1 MFSLVILS
9 CMLIFVNNNVDLTS
23 SNVNSKTLDSI
34 VSQTGLL
41 EDRAHVDV
49 GNIPIHLYGNPPWS
63 NFIYVANYESNTVS
77 VIDTT
82 TNTVIKDIPVGNN
95 PQYIYGDL
103 SVSDVIYVA
112 NNGIRLITDNGTISV
127 INTTTNTVIK
137 DIPVGSYPEYIY
149 GDLPRSDVLYVTNSG
164 SDSVSV
170 IDTTTNTVIKD
181 IPVSEDPEY
190 IYGHLSLSDVIYVTN
205 SNFSTS
211 FDVISVINTTTNTVI
226 KDIPVGNNP
235 SYIYGNV
242 FGSGTIYVTN
252 SGSDSVSVINTTTN
266 TVIKDIPVGF
276 YPQYIYGVG
285 LYVDYIYVTN
295 SESDSV
301 SVIDTTTNT
310 VIKDIPVADYPMY
323 IYGDRFL
330 DAIYVTNTRSAGVSV
345 INSVTNELVAGIT
358 FGISPFGTGNIVC
371 NEIDVPINR
380 FLYVSSNSTCVAKP
394 TKGFEFRSWVE
405 NLGGNSSR
413 TISTSATSGSPWIA
427 LLDTLNFKS
436 DDPAATFTINRFGNF
451 TAYFGALPPAIS
463 SEYWIPL
470 YGIIVSTVVGWS
482 IPSII
487 AWRKSK
493 GQISRLNYY
502 HQEMASI
509 YDDGRLDEN
518 DVNHLNTLNKNI
530 LNAYSE
536 GKINNEH
543 YKSLKNEISI
553 LYEEIYRKR
562 IDLLK
567 NSTVNREVIMD
578 KIKGEIMDAYSKG
591 KITELHYTLLNEKFL
606 DDFKR

>member
-1 MFSLVILS
+1 
-9 CMLIFVNNNVDLTS
+9 
-23 SNVNSKTLDSI
+23 
-34 VSQTGLL
+34 
-41 EDRAHVDV
+41 
-49 GNIPIHLYGNPPWS
+49 
-63 NFIYVANYESNTVS
+63 
-77 VIDTT
+77 
-82 TNTVIKDIPVGNN
+82 
-95 PQYIYGDL
+95 
-103 SVSDVIYVA
+103 
-112 NNGIRLITDNGTISV
+112 
-127 INTTTNTVIK
+127 
-137 DIPVGSYPEYIY
+137 
-149 GDLPRSDVLYVTNSG
+149 
-164 SDSVSV
+164 
-170 IDTTTNTVIKD
+170 
-181 IPVSEDPEY
+181 
-190 IYGHLSLSDVIYVTN
+190 
-205 SNFSTS
+205 
-211 FDVISVINTTTNTVI
+211 
-226 KDIPVGNNP
+226 
-235 SYIYGNV
+235 
-242 FGSGTIYVTN
+242 
-252 SGSDSVSVINTTTN
+252 
-266 TVIKDIPVGF
+266 
-276 YPQYIYGVG
+276 
-285 LYVDYIYVTN
+285 
-295 SESDSV
+295 
-301 SVIDTTTNT
+301 
-310 VIKDIPVADYPMY
+310 MY